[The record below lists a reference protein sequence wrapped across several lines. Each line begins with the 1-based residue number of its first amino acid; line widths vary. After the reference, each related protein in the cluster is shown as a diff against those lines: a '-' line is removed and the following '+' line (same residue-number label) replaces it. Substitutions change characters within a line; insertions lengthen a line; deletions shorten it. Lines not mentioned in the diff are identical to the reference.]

1 MVWDESIRQGTKN
14 GKQNSQKEL
23 VEKKMTVKQLITMFF
38 EQLEVCIPH
47 YQEICWMRHMQKTDF
62 TLLRKDTLLI
72 FTDFAAV
79 MALRAFQVK
88 NSAIDG
94 HAINDNFVVIYNQRI
109 VKVKEKDSKTEN
121 NMEIFNVDVHHF
133 FAETLSKGK
142 KNDHAMHH
150 VSLDALI
157 KHYQTIF
164 PMVTGE
170 ELKHVKVWTD
180 NAPHQYTAVVRTSL
194 RC

>member
-1 MVWDESIRQGTKN
+1 
-14 GKQNSQKEL
+14 
-23 VEKKMTVKQLITMFF
+23 
-38 EQLEVCIPH
+38 
-47 YQEICWMRHMQKTDF
+47 MQKTDF

-94 HAINDNFVVIYNQRI
+94 HAINNNFVVIYNQRI
-109 VKVKEKDSKTEN
+109 VKVKEKDSETEN

-142 KNDHAMHH
+142 KTMPCITFPLMH
-150 VSLDALI
+150 S
-157 KHYQTIF
+157 
-164 PMVTGE
+164 
-170 ELKHVKVWTD
+170 
-180 NAPHQYTAVVRTSL
+180 
-194 RC
+194 

>member
-1 MVWDESIRQGTKN
+1 
-14 GKQNSQKEL
+14 
-23 VEKKMTVKQLITMFF
+23 
-38 EQLEVCIPH
+38 
-47 YQEICWMRHMQKTDF
+47 MQKTDF

-109 VKVKEKDSKTEN
+109 VKVKEKDSETEN